1 MKIRSLLVLIML
13 TCLLA
18 AGARA
23 GDRATPDEA
32 KAMAVKAAQ
41 YLKEAGP
48 DTAFAAFNAKD
59 GPWHDRDLYVF
70 VNDASC
76 KTLAHGGNQALV
88 GKTLATLKDVE
99 GKPFMQDIAAIQD
112 AGWVDYQWQ
121 NPVSKAI
128 EAKVTYVV
136 RVGDYSVGVGAYK

>member
-1 MKIRSLLVLIML
+1 MKRRSLLVVAML
-13 TCLLA
+13 TGLFG

-23 GDRATPDEA
+23 TDRATPDEA
-32 KAMAVKAAQ
+32 KAMAGKAAQ
-41 YLKEAGP
+41 YLKEVGP
-48 DTAFAAFNAKD
+48 ETAFAAFNAKD

-88 GKTLATLKDVE
+88 GKSLATLKDVE
-99 GKPFMQDIAAIQD
+99 GKPFMQEIAAVQD
-112 AGWVDYQWQ
+112 AGWVEYKWQ

-128 EAKVTYVV
+128 ETKATYVV
-136 RVGDYSVGVGAYK
+136 QVGQYRVGVGAYK